1 MRLCTISLFFPFVEI
16 KNKNHVLK
24 KQAGGLETKNV
35 YFLRRCTSNACRT
48 QYISLKEF
56 SNKSFVFVW
65 AFLGILNIPT
75 DNNKLVLVISHDTA
89 NTVYT
94 AGSFLVYKFTS
105 ASCSS
110 SYIGET
116 CHHFKTRIEEYI
128 KKDSKSPIFKHL
140 HSTTTCFDSFFRV
153 IDKAN
158 SKFDLKIKEAW
169 QINWRKPSLEAQQDH
184 FLHFYNSKC
193 HPFLPFF
200 VFVFYSL
207 FSLISDTNYLELLLY

>member
-110 SYIGET
+110 NYIGET
-116 CHHFKTRIEEYI
+116 CHHFKTRIEEHI
-128 KKDSKSPIFKHL
+128 KKDNKSHSCKHL
-140 HSTTTCFDSFFRV
+140 HSCETCFGSYNSVCFKI
-153 IDKAN
+153 IDKTN
-158 SKFDLKIKEAW
+158 SKFGLNIKEVLH
-169 QINWRKPSLEAQQDH
+169 INWRCL
-184 FLHFYNSKC
+184 
-193 HPFLPFF
+193 
-200 VFVFYSL
+200 
-207 FSLISDTNYLELLLY
+207 T